1 MKVLKIGSQGP
12 QVELVQLALSRRD
25 GGDEAPDGIYGPETR
40 RRVTAFQNAEGI
52 SADGIVG
59 PQTWKKLEPW
69 LTGFVLHKVA
79 PGDSFYKIAAK
90 YGGSVRAIDAANPGA
105 DPFNLKIGSVL
116 TVPLGFE
123 VVPGNISFG
132 SAALDYCLRGLKARY
147 PFLQTGSAGYSSLG
161 RPLHWVKIGNGEL
174 ETFYNAAHHANEW
187 ITAPVLMKFLERY
200 AEACVSGGEIGGRD
214 AQTLLSHASLYIMPM
229 VNPDGVDLVTGDIAA
244 GSAAY
249 NRARELASNY
259 PGIAFPSGWKA
270 NINGVDL
277 NLQYPASWQ
286 LAKKTKFELGY
297 TQPGPRDYVGK
308 AALSQAESRAVYDFT
323 VKRDFSLTLSYHTQ
337 GRVIYW
343 KYLDREPLGSR
354 RIGEKLARLS
364 GYALELTPPESAYAG
379 YKDWFI
385 GDYNRPGY
393 TIEVGSGES
402 PVPIAQFE
410 EIYAENEALLSYA
423 ITAVEDI

>member
-1 MKVLKIGSQGP
+1 MKVLKTGSRGP
-12 QVELVQLALSRRD
+12 QVELVQLALSRRGD
-25 GGDEAPDGIYGPETR
+25 GDGAPDGIFGPETL
-40 RRVTAFQNAEGI
+40 RRVTAFQSAEGI
-52 SADGIVG
+52 AADGIVG
-59 PQTWKKLEPW
+59 PQTWRKLEPW

-79 PGDSFYKIAAK
+79 AGDSLYKLAAK
-90 YGGSVRAIDAANPGA
+90 YGGSIRAIDAANPGIN
-105 DPFNLKIGSVL
+105 PLNLQIGSTL

-132 SAALDYCLRGLKARY
+132 SAALGFCLRGLKARY
-147 PFLQTGSAGYSSLG
+147 PFLQMGSAGYSSLG
-161 RPLHWVKIGNGEL
+161 RPLSWVKIGSGEL

-187 ITAPVLMKFLERY
+187 ITAPVLLKFLERY

-214 AQTLLSHASLYIMPM
+214 AQTLISRASLYIMPM
-229 VNPDGVDLVTGDIAA
+229 VNPDGADLVTGDIAP

-249 NRARELASNY
+249 SRAKELAANY
-259 PGIAFPSGWKA
+259 PEIPFPSGWKA

-277 NLQYPASWQ
+277 NLQYPASWE
-286 LAKKTKFELGY
+286 LAKRTKFALGY

-308 AALSQAESRAVYDFT
+308 APLSQAESRAVYDFT

-354 RIGEKLARLS
+354 AIGEKLAQLS
-364 GYALELTPPESAYAG
+364 GYALELTPPDSAYAG

-393 TIEVGSGES
+393 TIEAGYGAS
-402 PVPIAQFE
+402 PVPIEQFD
-410 EIYAENEALLSYA
+410 EIYAANEALLSYA
-423 ITAVEDI
+423 ITAAEDN